1 MLVHYL
7 CCLLFL
13 YIYGVYIWYIYGN
26 MVYIYIYID
35 RERNFLYRIFEFL
48 GLPSSCFFS
57 RFFCLVSNYQKLI
70 EMMR

>member
-26 MVYIYIYID
+26 MVYIYIYTY
-35 RERNFLYRIFEFL
+35 RNFLYQIFEFL
-48 GLPSSCFFS
+48 GLPSSCFSFQD
-57 RFFCLVSNYQKLI
+57 FFVWSLI
-70 EMMR
+70 IKN

>member
-26 MVYIYIYID
+26 MVYIYIYIYTY
-35 RERNFLYRIFEFL
+35 RNFLYQIFEFL
-48 GLPSSCFFS
+48 GLPSS
-57 RFFCLVSNYQKLI
+57 RFFFQDFFVWSLI
-70 EMMR
+70 IKN

>member
-26 MVYIYIYID
+26 MVYIYIHI
-35 RERNFLYRIFEFL
+35 EIFCIKFSNFWDFL
-48 GLPSSCFFS
+48 LPVFFQD
-57 RFFCLVSNYQKLI
+57 FFVWSLI
-70 EMMR
+70 IKN